1 MVLATSDAHEPPPT
15 VLTTREYRLP
25 QANCPSCNSVG
36 LQIGEVEHDV
46 ENFGAVLVS
55 ATSCGS
61 CGFKHSDVFSLS
73 THEPTATTVKVTSR
87 EDLKIRI
94 VRGNTATILAPE
106 LGVSIQPGLNS
117 EGFISNVE
125 GVLARIE
132 DILRFLA
139 RSLEGRRKH
148 RADFVL
154 GKIER
159 ARKGRLRLKLVLKDP
174 FGNSTIISEKA
185 RKRRM
190 SARELNR
197 LKFGEQA
204 IVARQRS

>member
-1 MVLATSDAHEPPPT
+1 
-15 VLTTREYRLP
+15 
-25 QANCPSCNSVG
+25 VG
-36 LQIGEVEHDV
+36 LQIGEVEYEV
-46 ENFGAVLVS
+46 ENFGPILMSV
-55 ATSCGS
+55 TSCGF
-61 CGFKHSDVFSLS
+61 CGFKHSDLFSLS
-73 THEPTATTVKVTSR
+73 SHEPTATSVKVASG

-106 LGVSIQPGLNS
+106 LGASIQPGLNS

-132 DILRFLA
+132 DVLRFLA
-139 RSLEGRRKH
+139 PSVKGRKKQ
-148 RADFVL
+148 RADL
-154 GKIER
+154 ALKKIQR
-159 ARKGRLRLKLVLKDP
+159 ARKGNLRFTLVLKDP

-185 RKRRM
+185 KKRRM
-190 SARELNR
+190 AARELDR

>member
-1 MVLATSDAHEPPPT
+1 
-15 VLTTREYRLP
+15 LTTREYRLP
-25 QANCPSCNSVG
+25 QSNCPSCNGVG
-36 LQIGEVEHDV
+36 LQISEVEYEV
-46 ENFGAVLVS
+46 ENFGPVLMSV
-55 ATSCGS
+55 TSCGS
-61 CGFKHSDVFSLS
+61 CGFKHSDLFSLS
-73 THEPTATTVKVTSR
+73 THEPTATSVKVTSG

-132 DILRFLA
+132 DVLRFLA
-139 RSLEGRRKH
+139 RSLEGRKKQ
-148 RADFVL
+148 RADLVL
-154 GKIER
+154 RKIER
-159 ARKGRLRLKLVLKDP
+159 AREGRLRFTLVLKDP
-174 FGNSTIISEKA
+174 FGNSTIITEKA